1 MNALDQMH
9 SRNGYIVVVTNCQE
23 RIDHTHKE
31 KLAKNPNADH
41 HAKYNYLIQ
50 VPHLKHMS
58 HLLSIIPMQILVEK
72 ISELKGI
79 NPDAPRNLAK
89 TVTV

>member
-9 SRNGYIVVVTNCQE
+9 SRNAYVVVVTNCE
-23 RIDHTHKE
+23 EKIDKSYNE
-31 KLAKNPNADH
+31 QLQKNPDAVK
-41 HAKYNYLIQ
+41 KYHFLLS
-50 VPHLKHMS
+50 VPHLNHMS
-58 HLLSIIPMQILVEK
+58 HLLSIIPMQILVER
-72 ISELKGI
+72 IGELKGI